1 MGNLDYPKLFVVDLH
16 TREAL
21 ASINGKMKCKIQDF
35 LVADKKGGRN
45 EQEMRQKEEFMIVLL
60 CISPIVV
67 GKKKN
72 SFRAHSALLAF
83 DWSQEEKQIL
93 QE

>member
-21 ASINGKMKCKIQDF
+21 ASINGKMKSRIQDF

-45 EQEMRQKEEFMIVLL
+45 EQEEMRQKEEFMIVLL
-60 CISPIVV
+60 CISLIVAGGG
-67 GKKKN
+67 GKQ
-72 SFRAHSALLAF
+72 L
-83 DWSQEEKQIL
+83 
-93 QE
+93 

>member
-21 ASINGKMKCKIQDF
+21 ASINGEMKCRIQDF

-45 EQEMRQKEEFMIVLL
+45 EQEEMRQKEEFMIVLL

-67 GKKKN
+67 GKKKKQLSC
-72 SFRAHSALLAF
+72 SFCFVSL
-83 DWSQEEKQIL
+83 
-93 QE
+93 

>member
-1 MGNLDYPKLFVVDLH
+1 
-16 TREAL
+16 
-21 ASINGKMKCKIQDF
+21 
-35 LVADKKGGRN
+35 
-45 EQEMRQKEEFMIVLL
+45 MRQKEEFMIVLL

>member
-21 ASINGKMKCKIQDF
+21 ASINGEMKCRIQDF

-60 CISPIVV
+60 C
-67 GKKKN
+67 GKKN